1 MAETRTEL
9 DAAIRSEQAVVWAPV
24 RLAVEAPAVAAE
36 APALAFWLAARLLAT
51 RVDFATAAPLP
62 AAPDGL
68 AVGRVEGV
76 GA

>member
-1 MAETRTEL
+1 
-9 DAAIRSEQAVVWAPV
+9 V

-51 RVDFATAAPLP
+51 RVDFATAAPLL
-62 AAPDGL
+62 AAPEGL
-68 AVGRVEGV
+68 AVGCVAGV